1 MLDDRVE
8 VERAVRAAPRFI
20 RDAIRTGDD
29 AAARI
34 LAGRA
39 VLSIALA
46 NMHGRAFWNASI
58 WKLIEEKMWME
69 IAVRPSSDF

>member
-8 VERAVRAAPRFI
+8 VERAVRAAPRF
-20 RDAIRTGDD
+20 
-29 AAARI
+29 